1 MPATAPPMIDQQR
14 LRALASPLVTHHRL
28 HAPDWDR
35 HTPLLEGS
43 MRMIQPQPGMHV
55 RLADVRD
62 RYDLISEAELTPGV
76 RLALVLSGQAQVRFG
91 HHQLTLGPETNG
103 RTTAQAM
110 LVSLQK
116 ATAFQRLGQSNGHE
130 RTLTIT
136 LTPEWLRHYLATP
149 TTEWDCQGVLG
160 QHLALMT
167 WTPSSAVLALAQ
179 RLFTPA
185 TEPEAGLELS
195 EHLMAE
201 GCALMLIG
209 EALSAGC
216 ASARKAL
223 GSSCLREDRRLY
235 RLREMIDS
243 GEADELTQ
251 DALASRL
258 GMSSSSLQRQ
268 FRASFG
274 ISLGRYLRERRLQ
287 MSHQALT
294 ERGISIE
301 QAAALAGY
309 TSAANFAT
317 AFKRQFGISPNAC
330 RR

>member
-35 HTPLLEGS
+35 HAPLLEGS
-43 MRMIQPQPGMHV
+43 MRMIQPQPGMYV

-62 RYDLISEAELTPGV
+62 RYDLISEAELPPGI
-76 RLALVLSGQAQVRFG
+76 RLALVLSGQARVRFG
-91 HHQLTLGPETNG
+91 HHSLTLGPK
-103 RTTAQAM
+103 TAGNTAM
-110 LVSLQK
+110 QGVLVPLQK
-116 ATAFQRLGQSNGHE
+116 ATAFQRLGQANGHE

-136 LTPEWLRHYLATP
+136 LTPEWLRHHLATL
-149 TTEWDCQGVLG
+149 TTAWDCQGVLG
-160 QHLALMT
+160 QHLALVT
-167 WTPSSAVLALAQ
+167 WTPSPAALALAQ

-185 TEPEAGLELS
+185 SEPGAGLELS
-195 EHLMAE
+195 ERLMAE

-216 ASARKAL
+216 ASASKAL
-223 GSSCLREDRRLY
+223 GSSCLRVDRRLY
-235 RLREMIDS
+235 RLHEMIDN
-243 GEADELTQ
+243 GEADELSQ
-251 DALASRL
+251 DALATRL

-274 ISLGRYLRERRLQ
+274 ISLGRYLRERRLR
-287 MSHQALT
+287 MSRQALS

-301 QAAALAGY
+301 LAAALAGY

-317 AFKRQFGISPNAC
+317 AFKRQFGISPSAC